1 MEFDWLKTIPAR
13 EKLPNVHVVQW
24 LGMFWFWTLFSR
36 YVMEC
41 KLFGACVVSKGA
53 EKTRFNLKI

>member
-1 MEFDWLKTIPAR
+1 MVRYVLIG
-13 EKLPNVHVVQW
+13 L
-24 LGMFWFWTLFSR
+24 WTLFSR
-36 YVMEC
+36 YEMEC